1 VVSVPEAQVE
11 RAVLK
16 LLKHTGHRIEG
27 AGALPLAG
35 MEQVLAERL
44 KHNDLRG
51 IKRPNKVVLVLSGGN
66 ISDDKLAKA
75 RTHHPDL
82 R

>member
-51 IKRPNKVVLVLSGGN
+51 IKRPSKVVLVLSGGN
-66 ISDDKLAKA
+66 ISDAKLAKA
-75 RTHHPDL
+75 RAHHPDL

>member
-1 VVSVPEAQVE
+1 VE

-16 LLKHTGHRIEG
+16 LLKHTGQRIEG

-35 MEQVLAERL
+35 MERVLADRL
-44 KHNDLRG
+44 RHGDLQG
-51 IKRPNKVVLVLSGGN
+51 LQRPNKVVLVLSGGN

-75 RTHHPDL
+75 RAHHPDL